1 MGADDC
7 ADEAAEVQVVLAADA
22 RERPSEAED
31 EDGRRHRLEAPAKAV
46 AEGVERDDAARQV
59 EDTREDEGDEGAE
72 HERLGRIAVRKCLR
86 NRLALVDAAR
96 VEHAVDASCDEHEE
110 RQDEVDDLAVAELHV
125 GRLLLGVSILLRDD
139 ELLAVRADALTHRRE
154 VAGRPDDE
162 EHEEDRQPSVEV
174 KRDCLQEE
182 TEAVNRAVFRQRGT
196 DGGGPARD
204 WRDDADWRRRRI
216 DDVGELRARDLELVR
231 DRAHDG
237 ADSQAVEVIVDEDD
251 DA

>member
-1 MGADDC
+1 M
-7 ADEAAEVQVVLAADA
+7 
-22 RERPSEAED
+22 
-31 EDGRRHRLEAPAKAV
+31 
-46 AEGVERDDAARQV
+46 
-59 EDTREDEGDEGAE
+59 
-72 HERLGRIAVRKCLR
+72 
-86 NRLALVDAAR
+86 DAAR